1 MSSTQALDAA
11 RQRAAAVRLAIFDV
25 DGVLTDGSLLFT
37 EAGETMKRFH
47 TLDGHGMKMLMQS
60 GIEVAIISG
69 RDSAAV
75 SRRMKELG
83 ITHVFQGIHDKR
95 AAYESL
101 LNSLGLKHEQV
112 GSIGDDVVD
121 LPILSRCGFAAAVP
135 AAPPFVRE
143 HVHFVTTAAGG
154 SGAAREFC
162 DFILSAQGR
171 LDALQRRYLG

>member
-1 MSSTQALDAA
+1 MTAAHALENA
-11 RQRAAAVRLAIFDV
+11 RQRAAGVKLAIFDV

-37 EAGETMKRFH
+37 ESGETMKRFH

-69 RDSAAV
+69 RDSQAV

-95 AAYESL
+95 TTYEAL
-101 LNSLGLKHEQV
+101 LASLGLAHESV
-112 GSIGDDVVD
+112 AAIGDDVVD
-121 LPILSRCGFAAAVP
+121 LPILSRCGFAVAVP
-135 AAPPFVRE
+135 SAPVFVRE
-143 HVHFVTTAAGG
+143 HVHFVTQAAGG

-162 DFILSAQGR
+162 DFILDAQGR
-171 LDALQRRYLG
+171 LAALQLRYLA

>member
-1 MSSTQALDAA
+1 MTAASSEELA
-11 RQRAAAVRLAIFDV
+11 RQRAASVRLAIFDV

-37 EAGETMKRFH
+37 EAGETIKRFN

-69 RDSAAV
+69 RDSPAV

-83 ITHVFQGIHDKR
+83 ITHVFQGVHDKR
-95 AAYESL
+95 SAYESL
-101 LNSLGLKHEQV
+101 LASLGLNHEQV

-143 HVHFVTTAAGG
+143 HVHYVTTATGG
-154 SGAAREFC
+154 AGAAREFC
-162 DFILSAQGR
+162 DFILAATGR